1 MSICGRAATD
11 PDAPLPIDRT
21 LRAVTIGPART
32 ARQWS
37 AGGVRLA
44 VADDAALA
52 TAPGACAALFDG
64 QLHNAADVAAA
75 LGSDA
80 PAGDAPAQLALAAY
94 RRWGEDFV
102 DRLIGDYACA
112 VWDGIGRRMVLAT
125 DPGEMRPLFHWL
137 SPDGELRFA
146 SEMGALWAE
155 GDVPRSLDEDRVCEW
170 LTLLPMESGRT
181 LFTGIARV
189 TGGTAA
195 VWEAGRLRTTR
206 WWRPERLPMLRL
218 RDDADYPRAVLA
230 CLEEAVACRI
240 VGDERIGSHLSGG
253 LDSSAVTALAARR
266 LAGEGRSL
274 TAFTAAPDHGFTER
288 PGRFGD
294 EWSHAARV
302 AAMHANIEHVRI
314 SNTDTP
320 LEEVLDHRTQ
330 VQDVPLLN
338 LSNTV
343 WGNAID
349 REAQGRRIG
358 VMLVGQMGNMSFSYD
373 GGELLGMSVRRGR
386 IDRVAATL
394 LEIRRAQ
401 RWRWTTL
408 AGAFADA
415 AWPELA
421 RRLRKLVGKGP
432 PEFFDYCAID
442 RDFLRARGRERDVL
456 AYGGDL
462 RRLGGGDSRVLRLA
476 ALARSGI
483 RGDFARTS
491 RRLYGVD
498 TRDPTI
504 DRRLFELCLTIPE
517 EQFLHRGVHRAV
529 ARRALRGVLP
539 ETLVDEYRKGL
550 QAADWAHGFEAAL
563 SGLNAEVA
571 RLRESRGSTKWID
584 LDRVQHM
591 LDAWPGADAAGRL
604 MTTEYTTA
612 VSRAIA
618 TGRFIRKIEGGN
630 A

>member
-21 LRAVTIGPART
+21 LRAVTIGSART

-44 VADDAALA
+44 AADDAALA
-52 TAPGACAALFDG
+52 TAPGEYAALFDG
-64 QLHNAADVAAA
+64 QLHNAAEVIAA
-75 LGSDA
+75 LGPGA
-80 PAGDAPAQLALAAY
+80 PARSGPAELALAAY
-94 RRWGEDFV
+94 RRWGEDFA

-112 VWDGIGRRMVLAT
+112 VWDGESRRLALAT
-125 DPGEMRPLFHWL
+125 DPGEMRPLFYWIGPH
-137 SPDGELRFA
+137 GELRFA
-146 SEMGALWAE
+146 SEMGALWSE
-155 GDVPRSLDEDRVCEW
+155 GDVPRSLDEDRICEW
-170 LTLLPMESGRT
+170 LTLLPMEAGRT
-181 LFTGIARV
+181 LFSGIARV
-189 TGGTAA
+189 TGGSAA
-195 VWEAGRLRTTR
+195 VWEAGRSRTTR
-206 WWRPERLPMLRL
+206 WWRPERLPTLRL
-218 RDDADYPRAVLA
+218 RDDDYPRAVLA

-240 VGDERIGSHLSGG
+240 AGDERIGSHLSGG
-253 LDSSAVTALAARR
+253 LDSSGVTALAARR

-274 TAFTAAPDHGFTER
+274 TAFTAAPDHSFIER

-294 EWSHAARV
+294 EWGHAARV

-320 LEEVLDHRTQ
+320 LEEVLDRRTQ

-343 WGNAID
+343 WGSAID
-349 REAQGRRIG
+349 REARDRRIG
-358 VMLVGQMGNMSFSYD
+358 VMLIGQMGNMSFSYD
-373 GGELLGMSVRRGR
+373 GGELLGMEMRRGR

-394 LEIRRAQ
+394 LAIRRAQ
-401 RWRWTTL
+401 HWRWATL

-415 AWPELA
+415 AFPDLA

-432 PEFFDYCAID
+432 PEFFDCCAIN
-442 RDFLRARGRERDVL
+442 RDFLRARGREGEVL

-462 RRLGGGDSRVLRLA
+462 RRLSGGDSRMLRLGV
-476 ALARSGI
+476 LARSSI

-517 EQFLHRGVHRAV
+517 EQFLHHGVHRSL
-529 ARRALRGVLP
+529 ARRALRGIIPDL
-539 ETLVDEYRKGL
+539 LVDEYRKGL

-563 SGLNAEVA
+563 SGLKAEVA

-584 LDRVQHM
+584 LDRVQRM

-604 MTTEYTTA
+604 MATEYTTA

>member
-11 PDAPLPIDRT
+11 PDAPLPIDRM
-21 LRAVTIGPART
+21 LRAVTIGSART

-44 VADDAALA
+44 AADAAALT
-52 TAPGACAALFDG
+52 TAPGECAALLDG
-64 QLHNAADVAAA
+64 QLHNAAEVIAA
-75 LGSDA
+75 LGPDA
-80 PAGDAPAQLALAAY
+80 PARGGPAELALAAY
-94 RRWGEDFV
+94 LRWGEDFA

-112 VWDGIGRRMVLAT
+112 IRDGRSRRIVLAT
-125 DPGEMRPLFHWL
+125 DPGEMRPLFYWIG
-137 SPDGELRFA
+137 PDGELRFA
-146 SEMGALWAE
+146 SEMGALWSE

-170 LTLLPMESGRT
+170 LTLLPMEGGRT
-181 LFTGIARV
+181 LFSGIARV

-195 VWEAGRLRTTR
+195 TWEAGRSRATR

-218 RDDADYPRAVLA
+218 RDDDYPRAVLA
-230 CLEEAVACRI
+230 CLEEAVACRV
-240 VGDERIGSHLSGG
+240 VGEERIGSHLSGG

-266 LAGEGRSL
+266 LVAEGRGL
-274 TAFTAAPDHGFTER
+274 TAFTAAPDRGFVER

-294 EWSHAARV
+294 EWGHAAQV

-314 SNTDTP
+314 SNTATP
-320 LEEVLDHRTQ
+320 LEEVLDRRTQ

-349 REAQGRRIG
+349 REAQDRRIG
-358 VMLVGQMGNMSFSYD
+358 VMLIGQMGNMSFSYD
-373 GGELLGMSVRRGR
+373 GGELLGMEMRRGR
-386 IDRVAATL
+386 IDRVATTL
-394 LEIRRAQ
+394 LAIRRAQ

-408 AGAFADA
+408 AGTFADA
-415 AWPELA
+415 AFPDLA
-421 RRLRKLVGKGP
+421 RRMRKLTGKGP
-432 PEFFDYCAID
+432 PEFFDYCAIN
-442 RDFLRARGRERDVL
+442 RDFLRARGREGEVL

-462 RRLGGGDSRVLRLA
+462 RRLSGGDSRMLRLG
-476 ALARSGI
+476 ALARSSI

-491 RRLYGVD
+491 RRLYGID

-517 EQFLHRGVHRAV
+517 EQFLHRGVHRSV
-529 ARRALRGVLP
+529 ARRALRGIIP
-539 ETLVDEYRKGL
+539 DALVDEYRKGL

-563 SGLNAEVA
+563 SGLKVEVA

-584 LDRVQHM
+584 LDRVQRM